1 MVKKQLEQELY
12 FDCNR
17 FKNKTMV
24 CKWIKA
30 KGYKMPKCKDPI
42 KEYKRGSMKRY
53 VVKQRDKCLFRKA
66 MCCKYLEKG
75 VKAVVGKLK

>member
-12 FDCNR
+12 FNCTR

-24 CKWIKA
+24 RKWIKS
-30 KGYKMPKCKDPI
+30 KGYKIPKCKEPI
-42 KEYKRGSMKRY
+42 KIYEHGSMKRY
-53 VVKQRDKCLFRKA
+53 IVKQRNKCLFRKA
-66 MCCKYLEKG
+66 MCCKNLDKG